1 MRRLPSDLRSVGT
14 LVFLWVSA
22 DFLLVRSSSRQQPP
36 NQDSVYRFAGM
47 NDVEAAF
54 ASQQQEIDSLR
65 AELTSLRSMGGDE
78 GDKLTSGDC
87 SGYGSGLEGG
97 LGLLYLDV
105 YANHGGER
113 TANGYSWFDGFDFT
127 VAGRYWFGY
136 QGPNGLGVRARYYN
150 FDGDSVAANQFVDLQ
165 MYDLEMTAK
174 HEACNFDFLFIAGV
188 RGGEIDWS
196 REDFGGYPEAYGF
209 DGIGPTLG
217 LQASRPLF
225 GSLSA
230 VAGVRYSALFG
241 NTKRL
246 DIDYQADDTVL
257 HITEVQLGVE
267 WRRGMFVARAMYEYQ
282 WYNGLSNIIAYDID
296 PEDIDITLAGPVFT
310 VGFER

>member
-1 MRRLPSDLRSVGT
+1 MRITGMFGVFMLLMGT
-14 LVFLWVSA
+14 A
-22 DFLLVRSSSRQQPP
+22 YA
-36 NQDSVYRFAGM
+36 QDSVYQFAGM

-65 AELTSLRSMGGDE
+65 AELASLRSMGGDE

-87 SGYGSGLEGG
+87 CGYGSGLEGG
-97 LGLLYLDV
+97 LELLYLDV
-105 YANHGGER
+105 YANHGGEQ
-113 TANGYSWFDGFDFT
+113 TATGNAWFDGFDFT
-127 VAGRYWFGY
+127 AAGRFWFGY

-150 FDGDSVAANQFVDLQ
+150 FDGDSVVANQFVDLQ

-174 HEACNFDFLFIAGV
+174 HEACNFDFLFIGGL

-196 REDFGGYPEAYGF
+196 DEEGWGAFGF

-217 LQASRPLF
+217 LQARRPLF
-225 GSLSA
+225 RSVAA

-241 NTKRL
+241 NIN
-246 DIDYQADDTVL
+246 DEQGDQANDCVT

-282 WYNGLSNIIAYDID
+282 WYTGLSGNVDNDID
-296 PEDIDITLAGPVFT
+296 PEDVDITLAGPVFT

>member
-1 MRRLPSDLRSVGT
+1 
-14 LVFLWVSA
+14 
-22 DFLLVRSSSRQQPP
+22 
-36 NQDSVYRFAGM
+36 M

-65 AELTSLRSMGGDE
+65 AELASLRSMDADA
-78 GDKLTSGDC
+78 GDKATKDDC
-87 SGYGSGLEGG
+87 CGNGSGWEGG
-97 LGLLYLDV
+97 LDLLFLDV
-105 YANHGGER
+105 YANHGGEK
-113 TANGYSWFDGFDFT
+113 TANGLSWFDGFDFT
-127 VAGRYWFGY
+127 AAGRFWFGY
-136 QGPNGLGVRARYYN
+136 QGANGLGVRARYYN

-165 MYDLEMTAK
+165 MYDVEMTAK
-174 HEACNFDFLFIAGV
+174 HEACNFDFLFIGGV

-196 REDFGGYPEAYGF
+196 LGNIYGSKSPYGF

-225 GSLSA
+225 RSLAA

-241 NTKRL
+241 NTSRL
-246 DIDYQADDTVL
+246 DSADQADDTVL

-282 WYNGLSNIIAYDID
+282 WYNGLSSVVGDEID
-296 PEDIDITLAGPVFT
+296 PEDVDITLAGPVFT